1 MDAMVTEGT
10 PPSKPDHAQTSQPQ
24 SEDADAATHRVKVA
38 SALGRI
44 VGEEAGV
51 LERLKDA

>member
-1 MDAMVTEGT
+1 MVTEGT

-24 SEDADAATHRVKVA
+24 PKVADPATRRVKVA
-38 SALGRI
+38 SALERI